1 MTRDQGQTT
10 MKEGRNSPGSPLVSR
25 KKGGFEFHWMGL
37 LVVLEE
43 KRTIGWIRIPFGGSC
58 SKSRVGP
65 FRWIWILLG
74 LRRGYRE
81 KSTSDSFLSPSLRKF
96 YLRVF
101 PSVLSF
107 SLSFFFCLWTLRL
120 LKSYPSLLPQLGTF
134 SGNVSSS
141 FMVFSC
147 IVKVRKLLL
156 PFIPAPF
163 SDFIIQA
170 DCCDRS
176 ASSFIFYH
184 VRLRFVLLFPFL
196 SSLFIFGFPSSTRW
210 IINSISVTS
219 TLLFSFFTFTTISG
233 WSL

>member
-1 MTRDQGQTT
+1 MDL
-10 MKEGRNSPGSPLVSR
+10 NSARASSRLPG
-25 KKGGFEFHWMGL
+25 KIDFGF
-37 LVVLEE
+37 
-43 KRTIGWIRIPFGGSC
+43 IPVTFST
-58 SKSRVGP
+58 K
-65 FRWIWILLG
+65 IL
-74 LRRGYRE
+74 
-81 KSTSDSFLSPSLRKF
+81 P
-96 YLRVF
+96 
-101 PSVLSF
+101 PSF
-107 SLSFFFCLWTLRL
+107 SIGVIFFSLFFFFCLWTLRL

-196 SSLFIFGFPSSTRW
+196 SSLFIFGFPSSTR
-210 IINSISVTS
+210 
-219 TLLFSFFTFTTISG
+219 
-233 WSL
+233 